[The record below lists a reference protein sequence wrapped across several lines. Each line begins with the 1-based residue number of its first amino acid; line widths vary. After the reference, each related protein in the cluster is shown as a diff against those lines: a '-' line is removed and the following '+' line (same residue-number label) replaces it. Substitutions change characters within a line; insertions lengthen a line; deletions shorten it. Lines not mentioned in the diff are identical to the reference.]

1 MKSLCVCV
9 MLILFE
15 EIMQWYEF
23 LHTGRFWHGACSWLI
38 KSVLF
43 GCLGGKPALKPLATA
58 FSWKNYSCTCVLY
71 VHRTSH
77 ILSDCYVILK
87 SQGLLNYM

>member
-1 MKSLCVCV
+1 

-15 EIMQWYEF
+15 KIMQWYEF
-23 LHTGRFWHGACSWLI
+23 SHTGRFWHGACFLLI

-43 GCLGGKPALKPLATA
+43 GCLGGKPALKPLETA

-71 VHRTSH
+71 VRQTGKTSH

-87 SQGLLNYM
+87 SQG